1 MTDADKKR
9 SILNQGCQK
18 RKLQADAQRHPSSRA
33 KKEDLRR
40 AGCCNATKFQEIM
53 QQFKFHTRSR
63 KQGETVAEFVSE
75 PRAIA
80 KHCNFGDREQLELM
94 LRLWHCK
101 REIQSKLLSDA
112 ESMETAERNVKELQK
127 AQAQPKE
134 QAAGGMNLNTNK
146 LNPPC
151 YRCGKE
157 GHALGHMS

>member
-1 MTDADKKR
+1 
-9 SILNQGCQK
+9 
-18 RKLQADAQRHPSSRA
+18 
-33 KKEDLRR
+33 
-40 AGCCNATKFQEIM
+40 M